1 MRTRLFIFC
10 LFVLCLWG
18 HMATRA
24 AGRTAI
30 PAVIAVDTLGLQC
43 SQDYILRKDTIATT
57 LHALEVAC
65 QQIELDSGFTIE
77 GQASYTGWVTNGS
90 ASARQAATD
99 AGKGLSVPSPT
110 AASLGKY
117 VDIPVNYNNGLP
129 QITIPIATVKEG
141 ELQLPISLQ
150 YHASG
155 IKVEELASWLG
166 LNWSLSAGGV
176 INRQVVGGPDESYL
190 GGWTQKGSVPLT
202 TYYNQ
207 LTGYYSH
214 RGFRAFSPFIQCNP
228 PATPLNQV
236 LRLGDEFLGAGLGIK
251 DTEPD
256 LFNFNV
262 AGYTGKFYFDSS
274 RVVHLI
280 PQQDVQ
286 IEVDFDSLN
295 YQFNRWRLITPDGT
309 RYHFGENNAFEKSR
323 TGAGSNAYPLSVAE
337 LRSSWYLTRVE
348 SSDRKRNIYLEYASE
363 ETAYRSLAPEKFMTG
378 SGVPYAGPSTPDQ
391 RINTTRVF
399 GKRLSRIYGSST
411 EVVFKAD
418 SLRRDVDI
426 SGTAKRLDEIQ
437 VKARTGSSCLNYKLS
452 YDYMVS
458 SLPSSGD
465 GDAVISTDANY
476 DDLKRLRLLSVQE
489 FSCDYSLSKP
499 AYQFIYAGGALP
511 RRLSYQRDH
520 WGYFNGK
527 TSNNTQIPDGTT
539 SMAGSLHGN
548 RDPDVNFAKRGHLY
562 QITYPM
568 GGFIRFTMEANTAS
582 GITKGGLRV
591 SQIAEYFSATD
602 SVVRTFQYISA
613 PVEPFPHLYSKSL
626 IAVTPWTE
634 FVGSGCALTSGTFK
648 SFSGNCYVGKSLIG
662 SNLFGEVASLT
673 GQAVSYAQVR
683 VNYSNS
689 GYTLYKYLVG
699 QYTGLFSQISSFPV
713 VADNA
718 LYYVANGTLEAEE
731 HYNQSGQLQQKTVYS
746 YNNPDPVTVTST
758 PALKFGIE
766 TCPPCPGG
774 STCDLTT
781 TLAFQRY
788 TRQTIRQLLLKKT
801 QYFYNLDGTGELR
814 DTTIYT
820 YGQQH
825 EQPIRTVR
833 KNSKGEDLINETRFV
848 RDLIPSNTGTYT
860 GDAYPLFLM
869 RQRNLNAPVE
879 QLTFI
884 KKAGQTES
892 QKKAIAG
899 SYTKFAVTTG
909 DANHLKPVTQYS
921 LKVPDPISV
930 TPVSVSGG
938 ALTYDSQYE
947 PRMQM
952 TYYATSGLL
961 ESEKAE
967 KGAAMYYTYGSNLL
981 LASRVDAYGT
991 PLAQTTAYSYD
1002 ELFGPVQMT
1011 NPRGLITRFEY
1022 DGLGRLAYV
1031 KDHDNKIVKAYGY
1044 QYYSNPANP
1053 INAVSELTPRVAGT
1067 SLPSGFTHLQTS
1079 IGYADGL
1086 GRSLQQ
1092 VVKEAGPGGTSDI
1105 VVSAQTYDATGRAK
1119 RSYVPFANAGS
1130 GSLAALPGSVH
1141 GDSAPYSE
1149 NSLFDDSPLK
1159 RVTKTYGPGQAW
1171 RTADKAVTVNYG
1183 TAGSEVRNYEVN
1195 ASGAG
1200 SAGNYASATLMKKT
1214 TTNERGLSTVEFTDK
1229 NGQVVERWTPDTTG
1243 GNYLITSYVYDD
1255 LGRLRYVL
1263 PPKAQPGLT
1272 GFTESGGD
1280 FAEGL
1285 YGYKYDRRGRVIE
1298 KHIPGA
1304 DWEYIVYDVL
1314 DRPVLQQN
1322 ARQRVT
1328 NRWIFTKYDALGRV
1342 VQTGETT
1349 NTASRTTLQGQ
1360 FDGITTPYETSVGGN
1375 QSFPFTPGADDL
1387 QTETYYD
1394 DYTALPGGYTYS
1406 GGYITPHSSARG
1418 LTTGGKVRNSITNTW
1433 LYSATYYDTK
1443 DRAVQLHQQNQAGA
1457 INKVDLDYT
1466 FAGEITK
1473 QRTTNRRS
1481 ASADLV
1487 TLHEYEY
1494 DHVGRKTAFFYTYGT
1509 LPRKQFARYEY
1520 DAVGRLKTKTLQP
1533 PTAASAPHITR
1544 TATPPVNTEDVASQ
1558 SVTLLPNFS
1567 ISPAAGQFYI
1577 ARIAASG
1584 GLQSIDYSYHIR
1596 DYLRGINLDAGGNPS
1611 LAGGRLFAMKLEY
1624 EADGTYYDGNI
1635 RKQTWLGANDG
1646 LSRSYTYRYDSAN
1659 RLTSAAFSGG
1669 QTGENYSLETAG
1681 YDKNG
1686 NLQKLW
1692 RRGKTGST
1700 SFGYVDQLAYTYT
1713 TATGNKISAVND
1725 AISNANDVEMFK
1737 DAAGT
1742 DYTYWENGALKSDN
1756 NKGVSKIEYNH
1767 LELTKR
1773 IEFTN
1778 GKWINYFYDGAGNKL
1793 RKITSEGVK
1802 TDYVGAIIYQNDTLY
1817 QVAHDEGRYSATLG
1831 FEFSYTDQL
1840 GNVRLMFRDSS
1851 GVAAITQTENFGAWG
1866 ESLKSLNYYRG
1877 AVGKEQFVFT
1887 GHERDE
1893 DLGVYDA
1900 KARMYDPLV
1909 PRFWSIDPLA
1919 EKYESLTGYNYVF
1932 NNPINWSD
1940 PDGRCPTCK
1949 QGEEAA
1955 KIYALGATV
1964 TNPEGGSWT
1973 WTGKNWI
1980 TTPEQSS
1987 LTSDQKNAFE
1997 SWGTSNK
2004 FIGQITYN
2012 FADGLYGVAQI
2023 LTGQGLSKH
2032 LGGGE
2037 FESYQ
2042 DKIST
2047 GVGGLLTVSGGLFS
2061 QARTAVQVEQQIL
2074 YHYTNEAGMNGIIKS
2089 GNLRPSLK
2097 ALNPKDVRY
2106 GEGQYLTDIM
2116 PGTKTARQL
2125 SSSFIRVPNPYKY
2138 THYVGIN
2145 VTGLN
2150 VQMGR
2155 DAVYVIPNTKVLD
2168 ISKRIVNYGKN

>member
-1 MRTRLFIFC
+1 MRTNFYTLC
-10 LFVLCLWG
+10 LFALCLWG
-18 HMATRA
+18 NMAVRA
-24 AGRTAI
+24 AVPTAI
-30 PAVIAVDTLGLQC
+30 SAAVPVDTLGLQC
-43 SQDYILRKDTIATT
+43 SQDYILRGDTIATT

-77 GQASYTGWVTNGS
+77 GEASYTGWVTNGS

-129 QITIPIATVKEG
+129 QINIPIATVKEG

-150 YHASG
+150 YHPSG
-155 IKVEELASWLG
+155 IKVEELASWVG

-176 INRQVVGGPDESYL
+176 INRQVMGGPDESYL

-202 TYYNQ
+202 TFYNQ

-214 RGFRAFSPFIQCNP
+214 RGFRAFLPFIQCNP

-286 IEVDFDSLN
+286 IEVDFDSLD

-348 SSDRKRNIYLEYASE
+348 SGDRKRNIYLEYTSE

-399 GKRLSRIYGSST
+399 GKRLNRIYGSST
-411 EVVFKAD
+411 EVIFKAD
-418 SLRRDVDI
+418 SLRQDVDI

-437 VKARTGSSCLNYKLS
+437 VKARTSSSCLNYKLS

-458 SLPSSGD
+458 SLPASGD

-489 FSCDYSLSKP
+489 FSCDYILNKP
-499 AYQFIYAGGALP
+499 AYQFTYAGGVLP

-539 SMAGSLHGN
+539 SMSGSLHGD
-548 RDPDVNFAKRGHLY
+548 RDPDVNYTQRGHLY
-562 QITYPM
+562 QIIYPT
-568 GGFIRFTMEANTAS
+568 GGFIHFTMEANTNS

-602 SVVRTFQYISA
+602 SVVRTFQYIST

-662 SNLFGEVASLT
+662 SNLFGEIASLT

-699 QYTGLFSQISSFPV
+699 QYTGLFSQINSFPV

-731 HYNQSGQLQQKTVYS
+731 HYNQSGQIQQKTVYS
-746 YNNPDPVTVTST
+746 YNNPDPVTVASA

-766 TCPPCPGG
+766 ICPPCPGG

-820 YGQQH
+820 YGPQH
-825 EQPIRTVR
+825 EQPIRTAR
-833 KNSKGEDLINETRFV
+833 KNSKGDSLISETRFV
-848 RDLIPSNTGTYT
+848 RDLITSNTGTYT

-869 RQRNLNAPVE
+869 RQRNMNAPVE

-884 KKAGQTES
+884 KKVGQTES

-899 SYTKFAVTTG
+899 SYTKFGVITS

-938 ALTYDSQYE
+938 VLTYDSQYE
-947 PRMQM
+947 PRLQM

-967 KGAAMYYTYGSNLL
+967 KGATIYYTYGSNLL
-981 LASRVDAYGT
+981 LASRIDAYGT
-991 PLAQTTAYSYD
+991 GLAQTTAYSYD

-1022 DGLGRLAYV
+1022 DGLGRLVHV
-1031 KDHDNKIVKAYGY
+1031 KDHENKIVKGYDY
-1044 QYYSNPANP
+1044 QYFANPALPVNW
-1053 INAVSELTPRVAGT
+1053 VSELTPRVAGT
-1067 SLPSGFTHLQTS
+1067 SLPTGFANLQTV
-1079 IGYADGL
+1079 IGYVDGL
-1086 GRSLQQ
+1086 GRSLQN
-1092 VVKEAGPGGTSDI
+1092 VGKEAGPGGSNDI

-1119 RSYVPFANAGS
+1119 RSYIPFTNVGS
-1130 GSLAALPGSVH
+1130 GSLAALPGTVH

-1159 RVTKTYGPGQAW
+1159 RVTKAYGPGQAW
-1171 RTADKAVTVNYG
+1171 RTADKAVLMSYG
-1183 TAGSEVRNYEVN
+1183 TAGSEVRQYEVTG
-1195 ASGAG
+1195 SGAS
-1200 SAGNYASATLMKKT
+1200 SAGNYAGAVLLKKT
-1214 TTNERGLSTVEFTDK
+1214 VTNERGLNTVEFTDK

-1243 GNYLITSYVYDD
+1243 GNYFVTSYVYDD

-1272 GFTESGGD
+1272 TFTEVSGD

-1285 YGYKYDRRGRVIE
+1285 YGYKYDHRGRVTE

-1304 DWEYIVYDVL
+1304 DWEHIVYDVL
-1314 DRPVLQQN
+1314 DRPVIRQN
-1322 ARQRVT
+1322 ARQRT
-1328 NRWIFTKYDALGRV
+1328 DSLWSFTKYDALGRV

-1349 NTASRTTLQGQ
+1349 NNASRSTLQGQ
-1360 FDGITTPYETSVGGN
+1360 FDGITTPYETVVGGN
-1375 QSFPFTPGADDL
+1375 QSFPITPLTDEY
-1387 QTETYYD
+1387 QTQTYYD
-1394 DYTALPGGYTYS
+1394 DYIPLPSGYTYS
-1406 GGYITPHSSARG
+1406 GGYISPHSSAVG
-1418 LTTGGKVRNSITNTW
+1418 LATGSRVRNPIDNSW

-1443 DRAVQLHQQNQAGA
+1443 DRVVQLHQQNHVGA

-1473 QRTTNRRS
+1473 QRSTNRRTG
-1481 ASADLV
+1481 SADLV
-1487 TLHEYEY
+1487 ILHEYEY
-1494 DHVGRKTAFFYTYGT
+1494 DHVGRKTAFFYTYDT
-1509 LPRKQFARYEY
+1509 LSRKQFARYEY
-1520 DAVGRLKTKTLQP
+1520 DQVGRLKTKILQP
-1533 PTAASAPHITR
+1533 ATAASAAHITR
-1544 TATPPVNTEDVASQ
+1544 TATPPANTEDVASE
-1558 SVTLLPNFS
+1558 SVTLLPDFS
-1567 ISPAAGQFYI
+1567 VIPSAGQPYI
-1577 ARIAASG
+1577 ARISPFA
-1584 GLQSIDYSYHIR
+1584 GLQSIDYRYHIR
-1596 DYLRGINLDAGGNPS
+1596 NYLLGINLDGSGNPS
-1611 LAGGRLFAMKLEY
+1611 LAEGRLFAMKLGY

-1635 RKQTWLGANDG
+1635 RKQTWLAAHDS
-1646 LSRSYTYRYDSAN
+1646 LSRSYTYTYDLAN
-1659 RLTSAAFSGG
+1659 RLTSAAFAGG
-1669 QTGENYSLETAG
+1669 QTGENYSLETVS

-1686 NLQKLW
+1686 NLHLLK
-1692 RRGKTGST
+1692 RRGKTGSS
-1700 SFGYVDQLAYTYT
+1700 SFGYVDQLTYTY
-1713 TATGNKISAVND
+1713 AGSNSNKISEVND
-1725 AISNANDVEMFK
+1725 AIANAGDVEMFK
-1737 DAAGT
+1737 DVSGT

-1756 NKGVSKIEYNH
+1756 NKGISQIQYNH

-1773 IEFTN
+1773 IEFTS
-1778 GKWINYFYDGAGNKL
+1778 GKWIDYYFDGAGNKL
-1793 RKITSEGVK
+1793 RKVTSDSLQI
-1802 TDYVGAIIYQNDTLY
+1802 DYVGAIIYQNDTLY
-1817 QVAHDEGRYSATLG
+1817 QVAHDEGRYSAMLG
-1831 FEFSYTDQL
+1831 FEFSYTDHL

-1851 GVAAITQTENFGAWG
+1851 GVPAITQTENFGAWG

-1877 AVGKEQFVFT
+1877 ATGKEQFVFT

-1893 DLGVYDA
+1893 DLGLYDA

-1919 EKYESLTGYNYVF
+1919 DHANQMDKSPYAYAW
-1932 NNPINWSD
+1932 NNPVNLTD
-1940 PDGRCPTCK
+1940 PDGRCPSCP

-1955 KIYALGATV
+1955 QIYAKGATV
-1964 TNPEGGSWT
+1964 TNKDGSWT
-1973 WTGKNWI
+1973 WTGSQWQTNQ
-1980 TTPEQSS
+1980 TTQVSERTAASAMPVNMAFGMGAYAGLQQTGQFISS
-1987 LTSDQKNAFE
+1987 LT
-1997 SWGTSNK
+1997 T
-2004 FIGQITYN
+2004 
-2012 FADGLYGVAQI
+2012 AQGWKD
-2023 LTGQGLSKH
+2023 LGQGFVNMARMGNPADPDGIMMRAEMAMAVDAYAENIPDMTAGEVAYDLGYASEKVGEAVLTRKVIPVSKASLGLRRGLGDAARNTNMISYGLKGRLGKLPFSVPTLMPKIGSRTSDVGIMLSRNFITPF
-2032 LGGGE
+2032 GYG
-2037 FESYQ
+2037 
-2042 DKIST
+2042 I
-2047 GVGGLLTVSGGLFS
+2047 GVGQF
-2061 QARTAVQVEQQIL
+2061 QYVQ
-2074 YHYTNEAGMNGIIKS
+2074 
-2089 GNLRPSLK
+2089 
-2097 ALNPKDVRY
+2097 
-2106 GEGQYLTDIM
+2106 
-2116 PGTKTARQL
+2116 
-2125 SSSFIRVPNPYKY
+2125 
-2138 THYVGIN
+2138 
-2145 VTGLN
+2145 
-2150 VQMGR
+2150 
-2155 DAVYVIPNTKVLD
+2155 
-2168 ISKRIVNYGKN
+2168 KRK